1 MEKIVLS
8 VTLRTTQEKTQ
19 TVVLF
24 QTKTFFFFQAETNQ
38 IKWLLN
44 EPYSE
49 KIENDPNIKTYNSN
63 KNKSLN

>member
-19 TVVLF
+19 TVLLF
-24 QTKTFFFFQAETNQ
+24 QTKTFFFFQAETYQ

-44 EPYSE
+44 EPYSD
-49 KIENDPNIKTYNSN
+49 KIENDPQR
-63 KNKSLN
+63 